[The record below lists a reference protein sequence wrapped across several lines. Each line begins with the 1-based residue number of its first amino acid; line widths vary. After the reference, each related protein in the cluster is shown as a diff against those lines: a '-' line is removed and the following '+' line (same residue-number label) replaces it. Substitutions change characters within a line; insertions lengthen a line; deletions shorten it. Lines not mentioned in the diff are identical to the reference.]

1 MIIKSRKIL
10 YKDWIYTW
18 LIEKKDYIKESTY
31 ANYSNN
37 IFNHIIPKLGNYTL
51 NEINHKVIQDF
62 LLELSKSGR
71 KDNTGGLSEKTI
83 KDITIIVNGSIKK
96 GINEGKIKHIE
107 LSFNYPKDNKEKKIY
122 ILKKHENNK
131 ITNYVLDNKNKKNIW
146 FLISLYSGIRIG
158 ELCALQWKDIDFKNN
173 KLIISKTIQRVYIK
187 DKDKNVSKVIITT
200 PKTKNANREIP
211 INKDFIELL
220 KPLKTDKENYILSN
234 NDKYIE
240 PRTYRKYFNK
250 KLKELKIKHFNFH
263 SLRHTFATNCISLGC
278 DYKTVSELLG
288 HANVNITLNLYVHPR
303 YSQKKKWIDL
313 VSKVFQEKVNKWLFL
328 FAIIFLESVL

>member
-51 NEINHKVIQDF
+51 NEINHKIIQDF

-83 KDITIIVNGSIKK
+83 KDITIIVKGSIKK

-107 LSFNYPKDNKEKKIY
+107 LSFNYPKDNKEKSIY
-122 ILKKHENNK
+122 ILTKHEQSK
-131 ITNYVLDNKNKKNIW
+131 ITNYVLDNVNTKNIG

-303 YSQKKKWIDL
+303 YSQKKKCIDL
-313 VSKVFQEKVNKWLFL
+313 VSKVFQEKANK
-328 FAIIFLESVL
+328 

>member
-1 MIIKSRKIL
+1 MIIKSRKVL

-51 NEINHKVIQDF
+51 NEINHKIIQDF

-83 KDITIIVNGSIKK
+83 KDITIIVKGSIKK

-107 LSFNYPKDNKEKKIY
+107 LSFNYPKDNKEKSIY
-122 ILKKHENNK
+122 ILTKYEQNK
-131 ITNYVLDNKNKKNIW
+131 ITNYVLDNRNTKNIG

-187 DKDKNVSKVIITT
+187 DKNKNVSKVIITT

-211 INKDFIELL
+211 INKDFMELL

-303 YSQKKKWIDL
+303 YSQKKKCIDL
-313 VSKVFQEKVNKWLFL
+313 VSKIFQEKANK
-328 FAIIFLESVL
+328 